1 MAGWKSTA
9 AAVASVVPLVPLC
22 KKSAKCEVP
31 LPQPRN
37 LAVSPHKEMDMHLRC
52 MKWGEQVRCQ
62 KMQFKDQ
69 EASKSKAI
77 ASICKENDILKSQ
90 ATKDKHTVEDLQSQ
104 ATKDKHTV
112 EDLQSQVQLA
122 ETEKAAL
129 RTSIKEKDMELEKGK
144 SERRVERLLA
154 TSKSRVSVMCSAFK
168 RAAPEMSDFNC
179 NQVAG
184 AIDDYDDFDSPSGLR
199 ESVEGQTLRLHYRG
213 FEQNSDW
220 RLTMRLSYLPKEQR
234 LEFQEEVHRQ
244 LDLQRNTFASRSKLQ
259 KACARLLQPLQKS
272 LPDVARVAETIP
284 SNKAKQVQY
293 TEACDEISQA
303 LTAVFAELQKEGVDV
318 EALLLERWMPLCLKE
333 TLATYSE
340 MSDKLAQLKGQP
352 AGLSKKQPEA
362 VAFHLHDILRERLW
376 EGAQG

>member
-9 AAVASVVPLVPLC
+9 AAVALVVPLVPLC

-62 KMQFKDQ
+62 KMQSKDQ

-104 ATKDKHTV
+104 V
-112 EDLQSQVQLA
+112 RLA

-184 AIDDYDDFDSPSGLR
+184 AIDDYDDFDSPSSLR
-199 ESVEGQTLRLHYRG
+199 ASFFMERQTLWIHYRG

-220 RLTMRLSYLPKEQR
+220 RLRMPLSDLPWEQS
-234 LEFQEEVHRQ
+234 LEFQEEVYRQ
-244 LDLQRNTFASRSKLQ
+244 LDLQRNTFASRNKLQ
-259 KACARLLQPLQKS
+259 KTCARHLQPLQKS

-284 SNKAKQVQY
+284 SKKARQVQY
-293 TEACDEISQA
+293 TEACDEICQA
-303 LTAVFAELQKEGVDV
+303 MKAVFTELQKEGVDV

-352 AGLSKKQPEA
+352 AVLSKKQPE
-362 VAFHLHDILRERLW
+362 VLAFHLHDILRERFL